1 MFRYGLQ
8 TRGESSDKSEMEDGH
23 QNITDI
29 KRDHSTALE
38 STIRQRHQGYWS
50 ERGPKYLALMLNK
63 LCIMLLRGLNG
74 FTGFTGFTGREICP
88 FILVST

>member
-1 MFRYGLQ
+1 LQ

-23 QNITDI
+23 QNITVI

-38 STIRQRHQGYWS
+38 STIRQWHQNYWP
-50 ERGPKYLALMLNK
+50 ERGPGYLALMLKK

-88 FILVST
+88 FILVSA

>member
-1 MFRYGLQ
+1 MQ

-23 QNITDI
+23 QNITVI

-38 STIRQRHQGYWS
+38 STIRQRHQGYWP
-50 ERGPKYLALMLNK
+50 ERSPKYLALMLNK
-63 LCIMLLRGLNG
+63 LCIMLLRGLNGLNG